1 MPSSPGGAVVLTA
14 FVFGLQSEDTMR
26 KSFQQQLSDAIAVIK
41 GMYTVGECCHGGQ
54 LWFLRVQGVE
64 LALSF
69 HEDMFPQMSGRLR
82 EFGLGLSMLTLSAP
96 KSHYMM

>member
-1 MPSSPGGAVVLTA
+1 MLPRRPALVPACAGS
-14 FVFGLQSEDTMR
+14 
-26 KSFQQQLSDAIAVIK
+26 
-41 GMYTVGECCHGGQ
+41 
-54 LWFLRVQGVE
+54 E